1 MMTRSQSRAGA
12 GAQALMMT
20 RSQSR
25 AQARIP
31 SPTRFMTRGEDQG
44 QDDAD
49 ADRIPHLD
57 FDAASR
63 AWRANK
69 RALRNGCFEYVV
81 EPAEEEGQ
89 APSTRK
95 SGRNRAHGPHG
106 SRGSRR
112 VPAGPERFGTWNY
125 CTPMTD

>member
-25 AQARIP
+25 ARAQARIP

-44 QDDAD
+44 HPEVDDDAD

-69 RALRNGCFEYVV
+69 RALPQGCFEYVV

-95 SGRNRAHGPHG
+95 SGRNRA
-106 SRGSRR
+106 RGSRR

>member
-1 MMTRSQSRAGA
+1 MMTRSQSRAGAGA

-25 AQARIP
+25 AQAQARIP
-31 SPTRFMTRGEDQG
+31 SPTRFMMRDQDQD

-69 RALRNGCFEYVV
+69 HALPQGCFEYVE
-81 EPAEEEGQ
+81 EPTEEEGRG
-89 APSTRK
+89 PSTRK
-95 SGRNRAHGPHG
+95 SGRNRA
-106 SRGSRR
+106 RG
-112 VPAGPERFGTWNY
+112 PAGPERFGTWNY

>member
-1 MMTRSQSRAGA
+1 MMTRSQSRAGAGA

-20 RSQSR
+20 RSQSRAR

-44 QDDAD
+44 HPEVDDDADAD

-69 RALRNGCFEYVV
+69 RALPQGCFEYVV

-95 SGRNRAHGPHG
+95 SGRNRA
-106 SRGSRR
+106 RG
-112 VPAGPERFGTWNY
+112 PAGPERFGTWNY

>member
-12 GAQALMMT
+12 GAQAFMMT

-25 AQARIP
+25 AQAQARIP
-31 SPTRFMTRGEDQG
+31 SPSRFMMRGQDD
-44 QDDAD
+44 DDAD

-69 RALRNGCFEYVV
+69 RALPQGCFEYVE
-81 EPAEEEGQ
+81 EPTEEEGQ

-95 SGRNRAHGPHG
+95 SGRNLP
-106 SRGSRR
+106 RR
-112 VPAGPERFGTWNY
+112 PAGPDRFGTWNY

>member
-1 MMTRSQSRAGA
+1 MMTRSQS
-12 GAQALMMT
+12 Q
-20 RSQSR
+20 

-31 SPTRFMTRGEDQG
+31 SPTRFMMRG
-44 QDDAD
+44 QDHRVVDDVNYDAVAAAD

-69 RALRNGCFEYVV
+69 RALPQGCFEYVE
-81 EPAEEEGQ
+81 EPTEEEGRGT
-89 APSTRK
+89 STRK
-95 SGRNRAHGPHG
+95 SGRNQ
-106 SRGSRR
+106 RR
-112 VPAGPERFGTWNY
+112 PERFGTWNY

>member
-31 SPTRFMTRGEDQG
+31 SPTRFMTRGQDQG
-44 QDDAD
+44 QDHREAD

-69 RALRNGCFEYVV
+69 RALPQGCFEYVE
-81 EPAEEEGQ
+81 EPTEEEGRGT
-89 APSTRK
+89 STRK
-95 SGRNRAHGPHG
+95 SGRNQP
-106 SRGSRR
+106 RR

>member
-1 MMTRSQSRAGA
+1 MMTRSQSRAGAGA

-25 AQARIP
+25 AQAQARIS
-31 SPTRFMTRGEDQG
+31 SPTRFMTRGQDD
-44 QDDAD
+44 DDAD

-69 RALRNGCFEYVV
+69 RALPQGCFEYVE
-81 EPAEEEGQ
+81 EPAEEEGRGT
-89 APSTRK
+89 STRK
-95 SGRNRAHGPHG
+95 SGRNRA
-106 SRGSRR
+106 RG
-112 VPAGPERFGTWNY
+112 PAGPERFGTWNY